1 MKQILRVP
9 RALYA
14 YTRKKYVSNTCITCI
29 ALRIDIITIIIAT
42 TIITNHNHHHSSSS
56 SPSQPCHSGIIINI
70 NIATICISFEK
81 IRNDTKKRERI
92 LHPS

>member
-1 MKQILRVP
+1 MEQIMRVP

-14 YTRKKYVSNTCITCI
+14 YTRNKYASNTCITCI

-81 IRNDTKKRERI
+81 IINDKKRERI